1 MAESIPT
8 GQKNRITPEDCMLY
22 GYNNEGEKIIVGI
35 NTEIISNMLL
45 QDYHI
50 MHLIDN
56 NKTYIYKDGVYC
68 TDAKSFL
75 KKELYKTFEGTHN
88 QYWHPVMTEHEAKQ
102 ILERTC
108 TMASTK
114 IRNLQGYN
122 GLLNLNNCILNLDNM
137 DEYDHSPEFKLLTK
151 LPVNYDLDAQCPCFM
166 GFLEQAIKP
175 EYFNVVG
182 EMMGYTLWPD
192 YNVHKAFMMLGPK
205 RTGKSTLIRVI
216 EALNGHS
223 NCSHVSLQ
231 DLVSQRFAR
240 ARLFGNRINTYG
252 DLPATAMSDV
262 GIFKNVTGE
271 DEIDAEYKGTQI
283 FSFRNTAKLIY
294 SANALPSIKV
304 SDDAFYNRW
313 IIIPF
318 ENSFYGRE
326 DTGLTARLT
335 TPEELSGILNFA
347 LAGLIRLRENDWQF
361 SDRIS
366 SGAYYRR
373 KSNPVLAFLE
383 DCCESYETAYATKS
397 DLLKA
402 YNLWASS
409 HGYPS
414 ATSKKAFG
422 TIMMD
427 QTVIPTD
434 TCQPKV
440 GDRQVEAWSGIRIK
454 KEPISLS

>member
-1 MAESIPT
+1 MADSSTEKKP
-8 GQKNRITPEDCMLY
+8 KITLDDCILSGTNIY
-22 GYNNEGEKIIVGI
+22 GEKVIYGI
-35 NTEIISNMLL
+35 NSEIASNLLL

-50 MHLIDN
+50 LHLVDN
-56 NKTYIYKDGVYC
+56 DDTLIYKDGVYSR
-68 TDAKSFL
+68 DAKSYL
-75 KKELYKTFEGTHN
+75 KKVLYETFKGTFN
-88 QYWHPVMTEHEAKQ
+88 QYWYPVMRESVAKE
-102 ILERTC
+102 ILARTC
-108 TMASTK
+108 TMASTTIRK
-114 IRNLQGYN
+114 IQNKNR
-122 GLLNLNNCILNLDNM
+122 LLNLNNCVLNLDNM

-151 LPVNYDLDAQCPCFM
+151 LPVNYDLDAECPRFM
-166 GFLEQAIKP
+166 EFLEQAIKP
-175 EYFNVVG
+175 EYHDVVG

-294 SANALPSIKV
+294 SANALPMIKI

-313 IIIPF
+313 VIIPF

-326 DTGLTARLT
+326 DTGLTTKLT

-347 LAGLIRLRENDWQF
+347 LAGLIRLRKNDWQF

-383 DCCESYETAYATKS
+383 DCCESCETAYATKA

-422 TIMMD
+422 TIMQD